1 MATSMNTDEEKPYN
15 QFTFLPAEFSISRN
29 KTGFRDG

>member
-1 MATSMNTDEEKPYN
+1 MNIDGEKPYH
-15 QFTFLPAEFSISRN
+15 QFTFLPAQFSISRN